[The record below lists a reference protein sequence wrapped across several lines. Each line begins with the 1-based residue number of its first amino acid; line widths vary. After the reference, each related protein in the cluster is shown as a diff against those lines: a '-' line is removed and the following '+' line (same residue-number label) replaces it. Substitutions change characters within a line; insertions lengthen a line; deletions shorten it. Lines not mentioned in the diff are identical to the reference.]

1 MSKSDTP
8 SVIIPPLAGGEIYAG
23 VVVVTGAPLHHLIL
37 LPGETRANWK
47 DALAWAKKKNA
58 ELPTR
63 VEQALLFA
71 NAADQFEKDWY
82 WSAEPFAAGD
92 APCAWSQK
100 FSSGSQYYDHQ
111 TLELRARAVRRV
123 VI

>member
-8 SVIIPPLAGGEIYAG
+8 SVTIPPLAKGEIYAG
-23 VVVVTGAPLHHLIL
+23 IVVVRWTPLHHLIL

-47 DALAWAKKKNA
+47 DALAWAKEKNA

-63 VEQALLFA
+63 VEQALLFS
-71 NAADQFEKDWY
+71 NAADQFGKEWY
-82 WSAEPFAAGD
+82 WSAEPYAGD
-92 APCAWSQK
+92 ASSAWFQL
-100 FSSGSQYYDHQ
+100 FGSGFQNYSRQ
-111 TLELRARAVRRV
+111 TRELRARAVRRV

>member
-8 SVIIPPLAGGEIYAG
+8 SVIIPPLEIYAG

-37 LPGETRANWK
+37 LPGETRAKWK

-71 NAADQFEKDWY
+71 NAADQFETDWY
-82 WSAEPFAAGD
+82 WSAETYAGD
-92 APCAWSQK
+92 ARCAWYQFFDYGYQD
-100 FSSGSQYYDHQ
+100 FSHK
-111 TLELRARAVRRV
+111 TNELRARAVRRV